1 MLRQGRG
8 KFSRALS
15 QKRGPGESRGAIRSA
30 PDTGQHQ
37 HLLKL
42 KLMFDI
48 PVLLKL
54 NTMVLQYGIMLVLCK
69 KVASLSITFLCQP
82 PPRANGFL
90 IVHVWCFK

>member
-1 MLRQGRG
+1 MLGLSIG
-8 KFSRALS
+8 KFVGALS

-37 HLLKL
+37 QLLEL

-54 NTMVLQYGIMLVLCK
+54 NTRVSLYSTMLALCK
-69 KVASLSITFLCQP
+69 
-82 PPRANGFL
+82 
-90 IVHVWCFK
+90 

>member
-1 MLRQGRG
+1 MLGQSVG
-8 KFSRALS
+8 KFVRALS

-37 HLLKL
+37 QLLEL

-54 NTMVLQYGIMLVLCK
+54 NTGV
-69 KVASLSITFLCQP
+69 
-82 PPRANGFL
+82 
-90 IVHVWCFK
+90 